1 MKRLACR
8 LFGAVFAVTA
18 CAAHGQGKPAA
29 YPAKPV
35 RIVVGIAPG
44 GGLDT
49 MTRLGAQKLSERWG
63 QSVIVDNRPGG
74 GTVVAME
81 LVVKALPDG
90 YTLLG
95 ASDTLMMNGVLKRA
109 AYDVRKAFIPI
120 VQLTTQPYVLVVTPS
135 LPVRSVNELIYS
147 SLGRT
152 SSTFLSG
159 SDQLNA
165 LISDDKPVK

>member
-49 MTRLGAQKLSERWG
+49 MTRLGAQKLSERWA
-63 QSVIVDNRPGG
+63 SPSSWT
-74 GTVVAME
+74 TVPE
-81 LVVKALPDG
+81 
-90 YTLLG
+90 
-95 ASDTLMMNGVLKRA
+95 A
-109 AYDVRKAFIPI
+109 ARW
-120 VQLTTQPYVLVVTPS
+120 S
-135 LPVRSVNELIYS
+135 LWS
-147 SLGRT
+147 SW
-152 SSTFLSG
+152 
-159 SDQLNA
+159 
-165 LISDDKPVK
+165 